1 MGGKE
6 ARNGLMIDFHPQ
18 TFHPNF
24 GKGALGGS
32 KGGGRHGL
40 MDFSRI
46 LRPQKKIVDFC
57 LKNIDGF
64 GASGGKVTG
73 K

>member
-1 MGGKE
+1 
-6 ARNGLMIDFHPQ
+6 
-18 TFHPNF
+18 
-24 GKGALGGS
+24 
-32 KGGGRHGL
+32 